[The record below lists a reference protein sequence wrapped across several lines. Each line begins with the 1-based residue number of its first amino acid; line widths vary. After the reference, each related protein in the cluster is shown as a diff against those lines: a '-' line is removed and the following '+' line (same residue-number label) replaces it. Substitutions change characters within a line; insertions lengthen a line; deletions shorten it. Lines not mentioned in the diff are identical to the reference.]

1 MSVSTSWCRP
11 SGGTTGRAI
20 PRRRSAASCAA
31 RAGEAERALGGFG
44 NVIDALHR
52 SAAWPQLW
60 TTVRSLA
67 EALVQLG
74 RYEEAAVLLGVVE
87 GGGTRPVVRGA
98 DLPRLERTR
107 AALVTALG
115 ADRVKALLADGAAL
129 DDDRAVQRALEA
141 AGPAADQSPG

>member
-20 PRRRSAASCAA
+20 AAALSRLLRRPR
-31 RAGEAERALGGFG
+31 GEAERALGGFG

-129 DDDRAVQRALEA
+129 DDNRAVQRALEA
-141 AGPAADQSPG
+141 AGPAADQSPA